1 MHRQAAIQMA
11 KILKGRK
18 VGDVPIE
25 QPNRFDLAVNL
36 KTVKTLGLESSSS
49 ILVRADELI
58 E

>member
-11 KILKGRK
+11 KILKGK

-25 QPNRFDLAVNL
+25 QPNRFDFAVNL
-36 KTVKTLGLESSSS
+36 KTAKTPGLESSSS